1 MKQKKEKEFP
11 MSAKDFDHFIAAAEC
26 RASGAALDGVSDR
39 FHRRYNTY
47 YRESFSS
54 NRTDYDTGW
63 FLVHELLR
71 EADVDIHYFS
81 LPM

>member
-1 MKQKKEKEFP
+1 MNKEKKFP
-11 MSAKDFDHFIAAAEC
+11 MSEKDFRSFVVAAEC

-47 YRESFSS
+47 YRESISS
-54 NRTDYDTGW
+54 NRTDYETGW
-63 FLVHELLR
+63 FLVHEFLH
-71 EADVDIHYFS
+71 EPDVTINFFS